1 MLVLGSEDKEICRV
15 SPDGTQ
21 LLYLS
26 NPGGNSG
33 FASGGADAKDV
44 AKTSRVMRA
53 PLDGGAPQ
61 AVVVAPGIGNVA
73 CSRAP
78 ANICTYSQQSSTQ
91 MVFTAF
97 DPLNGNAHE
106 VARLQEPTGNM
117 NWSLSPD
124 GKLIAVTN
132 SGDKRI
138 RLLSIAG
145 QPTREIVLKSWSAFS
160 SVDWTADS
168 KGLFVTSNATGSRA
182 SLLYVDLAGNA
193 HELWQVKST
202 EPSWGIASRDG
213 KYLAIPAPTTSSN
226 VWMAEGY

>member
-1 MLVLGSEDKEICRV
+1 MLVFGPGDKRICRV

-33 FASGGADAKDV
+33 FASGGADAKDA

-61 AVVVAPGIGNVA
+61 TVVATPGIGNID

-78 ANICTYSQQSSTQ
+78 ATICTYSQQSSTQ

-97 DPLNGNAHE
+97 DPMNGNAHE

-124 GKLIAVTN
+124 GKLIAVTK

-145 QPTREIVLKSWSAFS
+145 QPTREVVLKNWSVFS
-160 SVDWTADS
+160 SVDWAADS
-168 KGLFVTSNATGSRA
+168 KGLFVTSNPTRWRS

-193 HELWQVKST
+193 NELWQVKST
-202 EPSWGIASRDG
+202 QPSWGIPSRDG
-213 KYLAIPAPTTSSN
+213 KYLAIPALTTSSN
-226 VWMAEGY
+226 VWMVEGY